1 MPSKVYSCYV
11 IGIEPVI
18 VEVEVDISRGLPSF
32 NIVGLPDTSVKESRD
47 RVKAAIKNSN
57 FEFPMQKVTV
67 NLAPAYLK
75 KEGPSFD
82 LPIAIGILAEKG
94 LIDKTRLSN
103 FVISGELSLDGRVR
117 AVKGALSIALG
128 ALKSGKSVI
137 LPLENLE
144 EASLISDVKI
154 YTTRSLIETIDIINN
169 ERKEDNLN
177 PDYILQKAK
186 EEYDIDF
193 SDIKGHESAK
203 RALEIAAS
211 GMHNVLLFG
220 PPGTGKTM
228 LAKRI
233 PTIMPDMELDE
244 IIETTR
250 IYSVAGELKGRGAVT
265 TRPYRSPHH
274 NISDVALIGGGSI
287 PKPGEVSLAHNGV
300 LFLDELPEFKRS
312 TLEALRQPMEDGV
325 VTVSRAATTVT
336 FPSVFMFVGSM
347 NPCPC
352 GYYGHPSKE
361 CRCTI
366 SQIKK
371 YMGKVSGPLLDRI
384 DIILEI
390 PPIEYE
396 KLVSSKGRDSKSMK
410 EKVNTAWEVQ
420 KERFKGKKLKFN
432 SRMTPKELE
441 EYCRISEKGRELIRK
456 AMDRLGLSP
465 RAFHRILK
473 VSRTIAD
480 MEQSERIE
488 EHHILEAIQY
498 RRTDKLEVDY
508 TF

>member
-11 IGIEPVI
+11 MGIEPII

-47 RVKAAIKNSN
+47 RVKSAIKNSN
-57 FEFPMQKVTV
+57 FDFPMKKITV
-67 NLAPAYLK
+67 NLAPAYIK

-94 LIDKTRLSN
+94 LIDKTKLSK
-103 FVISGELSLDGRVR
+103 FIISGELSLDGKVR
-117 AVKGALSIALG
+117 AVRGALSITLG
-128 ALKSGKSVI
+128 AHQENKDVI

-144 EASLISDVKI
+144 EASLISEVKI
-154 YTTRSLIETIDIINN
+154 YSTRSLVETIDIINN
-169 ERKEDNLN
+169 PREPDNLDPN
-177 PDYILQKAK
+177 HILKKSK
-186 EEYDIDF
+186 EQYSMDF
-193 SDIKGHESAK
+193 ADIKGQESAK

-228 LAKRI
+228 LARRI
-233 PTIMPDMELDE
+233 PTIMPDMEIEE
-244 IIETTR
+244 IVETTR
-250 IYSVAGELKGRGAVT
+250 IYSVAGELKGRSAIT

-312 TLEALRQPMEDGV
+312 TLEALRQPIEDGT
-325 VTVSRAATTVT
+325 VTVSRAAITVT
-336 FPSVFMFVGSM
+336 FPSIFMFVASM

-361 CRCTI
+361 CRCSI

-371 YMGKVSGPLLDRI
+371 YIGKISGPLLDRI

-390 PPIEYE
+390 PPVEYE
-396 KLVSSKGRDSKSMK
+396 KLISTKSRDSQSMR
-410 EKVNTAWEVQ
+410 EKVNIAWNIQ
-420 KERFKGKKLKFN
+420 KERFKDKKLKFN
-432 SRMTPKELE
+432 SRMNPKELE
-441 EYCRISEKGRELIRK
+441 KYCEITKEGKNLIKK
-456 AMDRLGLSP
+456 AMESLGLSP

-480 MEQSERIE
+480 MEKSEKIE
-488 EHHILEAIQY
+488 AHHVLEAIQY
-498 RRTDKLEVDY
+498 RRTDKLELNYV
-508 TF
+508 F

>member
-186 EEYDIDF
+186 EEYDMDF

>member
-117 AVKGALSIALG
+117 TVKGALSIALG

-186 EEYDIDF
+186 EEYDMDF